1 MTTGMICLAIGGLLV
16 LIVFLSGFWTAS
28 LSRGLLS
35 NSIRLVTLCTV
46 AAMTWVFYVLFFPSP
61 PAAEGILIESSDS
74 VSLPD
79 SKAGVLLL
87 EAQLLDEKME
97 PGRSNLADILVSG
110 SDGKV
115 RESMRFVLFD
125 AAADFDDEEPPE
137 KQRRFFSRGI
147 PNLGTAMKVKLMD
160 LKPEGGIH
168 VKVSWRETG
177 IFVEHVAW
185 AIVILMFLGAILE
198 AAVPNGSARTFLTVT
213 LATAAALIWNIRI
226 GLPPTGAV
234 TGLLGALG
242 YSFMFGAVVGSLLP
256 GFLTRFVP
264 EATEESGGKHG

>member
-1 MTTGMICLAIGGLLV
+1 M
-16 LIVFLSGFWTAS
+16 
-28 LSRGLLS
+28 
-35 NSIRLVTLCTV
+35 
-46 AAMTWVFYVLFFPSP
+46 
-61 PAAEGILIESSDS
+61 
-74 VSLPD
+74 
-79 SKAGVLLL
+79 
-87 EAQLLDEKME
+87 
-97 PGRSNLADILVSG
+97 
-110 SDGKV
+110 
-115 RESMRFVLFD
+115 
-125 AAADFDDEEPPE
+125 
-137 KQRRFFSRGI
+137 
-147 PNLGTAMKVKLMD
+147 
-160 LKPEGGIH
+160 
-168 VKVSWRETG
+168 KVSWRETG